1 MEDDRYIVDWKENL
15 LSAYCDILET
25 SGEFLK
31 SSLDIDLGSI
41 IDGIDRI
48 EHFEEIVGEDRIKE
62 NKLIFSPY
70 KNVREA
76 VSEIRG
82 KYYSY
87 FSNEKIEGALLKEMM
102 DEIRILLGKM
112 QRGIGKIQYVTE
124 GIEDVK
130 ERMELREFIKSIVY
144 FRKLVHHFND
154 SFSRVESIEWDAGY
168 SRTHIH
174 VIPKIDS
181 VFRPIMSNMIE
192 VMIQEETD
200 ISITVGERSVD
211 VDVDGSLFLNFF
223 AFGKIPDI
231 YVKKMTIDKLEGVEI
246 TGDGK
251 KVAIS
256 REKGKIKI
264 ATSEL

>member
-15 LSAYCDILET
+15 FSAYCDILET

-48 EHFEEIVGEDRIKE
+48 EHFEEIVGEDRIEE

-144 FRKLVHHFND
+144 FRKLVRHFND

-174 VIPKIDS
+174 IIPKIDS
-181 VFRPIMSNMIE
+181 VFRPIMSNM
-192 VMIQEETD
+192 
-200 ISITVGERSVD
+200 

-256 REKGKIKI
+256 REKGEIKI